1 MNARKTRILLTVAFA
16 TAMVTVGV
24 VLWYTSATA
33 QPPMPPDMGGGAPFG
48 REEMIK
54 RFDTDGDGQLSE
66 EEQEAMREA
75 MDAALPFGREDMTKR
90 FDTDGDG
97 ELSKEE
103 REAMREGM
111 RGFMGGPGG
120 RGRPPFGMHFQTE
133 KLVKQFDIDGDGK
146 LDHEER
152 RAARKHIQEERETK
166 GASRPDQEKTEEVP
180 GAVSE
185 VTEAAQYPN
194 AGLYDEKVLRALFL
208 EFPNKDWY
216 EELGDFYRTDVDIPA
231 DLTVDGVAYP
241 SVGVRFRGNSSYSM
255 TGKSAKKPFNI
266 AIDYN
271 DPNQRLYGYKTL
283 NLLSGHA
290 DASFIREVLY
300 SRICRDYIPAPKA
313 NFVKL
318 VINGE
323 NWGIY
328 TNLQQFNKDFLRDWF
343 GTRRGVRWKISPGRN
358 RGGSLAWNGP
368 DVADYKDAFQL
379 KTGRAPDDCWD
390 DLVKLCET
398 LDKTPD
404 EELEAALNPVLNID
418 RALWLIA
425 LENTFIDS
433 DGYISRGSD
442 YYLYKDPD
450 GRFSMIPY
458 DNNETFRFAGGGGPN
473 MWPSNDP
480 MLSPVAH
487 EDNENLPV
495 ISRLL
500 SIPHLRARYLAHVR
514 TIVSEWLDWDVLNP
528 IITEYQSLIDA
539 EVKADSK
546 KLYAYDAF
554 ANSQTKDV
562 SGGEGPG
569 PGGFGPGGDFGR
581 RGGFGRRGAPD
592 GEGGRRR
599 GTGRGGGPGGG
610 VTPSFKRFVSER
622 REFLLNHPEIN
633 KPTPVIQWVSQYSAP
648 VAWGTVQIKAEVSG
662 DVELE
667 SALLYYSTGT
677 EMLFDSVKMQEAG
690 NGVYSG
696 EIPPFLPGTHVH
708 YYVEARSAA
717 SVGTTT
723 FAPPGVELGAF
734 TYRVAALIAESSP
747 VVINEF
753 MARNAASITDPQG
766 EYDDWIELY
775 NTSDAEVDLSGMY
788 LSDNKD
794 DLRKW
799 AFPRS
804 TTIPSGGYL
813 IIWADEDGKSRPG
826 LHANFKLSGN
836 GEIVMLIDR
845 DEKANAILDS
855 IEFGKQ
861 EKDAAMGRFTDG
873 SGEFKK
879 MTMTPGR
886 KNKL

>member
-1 MNARKTRILLTVAFA
+1 MTAKRTRILLTVAF
-16 TAMVTVGV
+16 TAAIVTVGV
-24 VLWYTSATA
+24 VLWHTSATA
-33 QPPMPPDMGGGAPFG
+33 QLPMPPGMGDAPPFDP
-48 REEMIK
+48 EEMIK

-66 EEQEAMREA
+66 EEREAMREA
-75 MDAALPFGREDMTKR
+75 MRD
-90 FDTDGDG
+90 
-97 ELSKEE
+97 
-103 REAMREGM
+103 
-111 RGFMGGPGG
+111 FMGRPGR

-133 KLVKQFDIDGDGK
+133 KLVKQFDTDGDGK
-146 LDHEER
+146 LNHEER
-152 RAARKHIQEERETK
+152 KAARKHIQEKRGTK
-166 GASRPDQEKTEEVP
+166 GAPRPDQKEPEGES
-180 GAVSE
+180 GAVPE
-185 VTEAAQYPN
+185 VTEAAHYPD
-194 AGLYDEKVLRALFL
+194 ADLYDEKVLRTLFL
-208 EFPNKDWY
+208 EFPNEDWY
-216 EELGDFYRTDVDIPA
+216 AELGDFYRTDVEALA
-231 DLTVDGVAYP
+231 DLTVDGVTYP
-241 SVGVRFRGNSSYSM
+241 SVGVRFRGNTSYIM
-255 TGKSAKKPFNI
+255 TRDSAKKPFNI
-266 AIDYN
+266 AIDYSN
-271 DPNQRLYGYKTL
+271 PNQRLYGYKTL

-592 GEGGRRR
+592 GEGDRRR
-599 GTGRGGGPGGG
+599 GGGSGRRGGFGRGGGPGGG

-696 EIPPFLPGTHVH
+696 EIPPFLPGTHVY
-708 YYVEARSAA
+708 YYVEARSVA

-723 FAPPGVELGAF
+723 FAPPGAELGAF